1 MPLIGAWAG
10 AESGFLKARA
20 DKLSGKV
27 MAVQVS
33 DFDRLSFTLFMA
45 LAVHAIVVLGI
56 TFAPESP
63 RSSAQTMEITLSQF
77 DDEQA
82 PDEADFLAQTSQQG
96 SGTEEEAVEMTTP
109 EPAEISQPEMAQ
121 VQPEPQTTT
130 QPQPREER
138 AVVQTEATASR
149 QVEQPEDRSEPEP
162 EPLPRSERKSLM
174 ERSLEIASLEAR
186 FDAQQQAYARKPRVI
201 RVTAASTLRSS
212 NAWYVQNWV
221 NKVTRVGNINY
232 PNEARRSGLYGD
244 LRMLV
249 SLRKDGTIKQVAI
262 LQSSGS
268 TVLDDAAIRIVR
280 MAAPFAPFPEDMREQ
295 VDELEIIRTWSF
307 QRRGLTS
314 G

>member
-1 MPLIGAWAG
+1 
-10 AESGFLKARA
+10 
-20 DKLSGKV
+20 

-45 LAVHAIVVLGI
+45 LAVHAMVVLGI
-56 TFAPESP
+56 TFAPEEP

-77 DDEQA
+77 DDQEA
-82 PDEADFLAQTSQQG
+82 PEKADFLAQTSQQG
-96 SGTEEEAVEMTTP
+96 SGTEEEVQEMTTP
-109 EPAEISQPEMAQ
+109 QPAEISQPEVAQ
-121 VQPEPQTTT
+121 VQPEPPSTTR
-130 QPQPREER
+130 PQPKEER
-138 AVVQTEATASR
+138 PVVQTESPSS
-149 QVEQPEDRSEPEP
+149 QKIQKPQEQTTPEE
-162 EPLPRSERKSLM
+162 EPLPVREKKSLM

-186 FDAQQQAYARKPRVI
+186 FDAQQRAYARKPRVM
-201 RVTAASTLRSS
+201 RVTAASTLKST
-212 NAWYVQNWV
+212 NAWYIQNWV
-221 NKVTRVGNINY
+221 SKVTRVGNINY
-232 PNEARRSGLYGD
+232 PTEARRAGIYGT

-249 SLRKDGTIKQVAI
+249 SLKKDGTIKEVAI

-280 MAAPFAPFPEDMREQ
+280 MAAPFAPFPEEMRQE

>member
-1 MPLIGAWAG
+1 
-10 AESGFLKARA
+10 
-20 DKLSGKV
+20 

-33 DFDRLSFTLFMA
+33 DFDRFSFTLFMA

-77 DDEQA
+77 EDEKA
-82 PDEADFLAQTSQQG
+82 PDKADFLAQTSQQG
-96 SGTEEEAVEMTTP
+96 SGTEEEVREMTTP
-109 EPAEISQPEMAQ
+109 QPADVSQPEVAQ
-121 VQPEPQTTT
+121 VQPEPPSRTE
-130 QPQPREER
+130 PQPRQEQ
-138 AVVQTEATASR
+138 AVVQTDNASS
-149 QVEQPEDRSEPEP
+149 QTVQKPEEQTTPEP
-162 EPLPRSERKSLM
+162 EPLPVREKKSLM

-186 FDAQQQAYARKPRVI
+186 FDAQQQAYARKPRVM
-201 RVTAASTLRSS
+201 RVTAASTLKST

-221 NKVTRVGNINY
+221 SKVTRVGNINY
-232 PNEARRSGLYGD
+232 PTEARRAGIYGT

-249 SLRKDGTIKQVAI
+249 SLKKDGTIKEVAI

-268 TVLDDAAIRIVR
+268 TVLDDAAIQIVR
-280 MAAPFAPFPEDMREQ
+280 MAAPFAPFPEDMRQE

>member
-1 MPLIGAWAG
+1 
-10 AESGFLKARA
+10 
-20 DKLSGKV
+20 

-33 DFDRLSFTLFMA
+33 DVDRFSFTLFMA
-45 LAVHAIVVLGI
+45 LALHAIVVLGI

-63 RSSAQTMEITLSQF
+63 RQSAQTMDITLSQF
-77 DDEQA
+77 DDEEA
-82 PDEADFLAQTSQQG
+82 PEEADFLAQTNQVG
-96 SGTEEEAVEMTTP
+96 SGTEEEAMEMTSP
-109 EPAEISQPEMAQ
+109 QPADISQPNVAPI
-121 VQPEPQTTT
+121 QPEPMTTT
-130 QPQPREER
+130 APQPVQER
-138 AVVQTEATASR
+138 AVVSTEEPAERQTAEP
-149 QVEQPEDRSEPEP
+149 EQRTEPEP
-162 EPLPRSERKSLM
+162 EPLPRSEKKSLM

-186 FDAQQQAYARKPRVI
+186 FDAQQQAYARKPRVM

-221 NKVTRVGNINY
+221 SKVTRVGNINY
-232 PNEARRSGLYGD
+232 PTEARRAGIYGT

-249 SLRKDGTIKQVAI
+249 SLRKDGTIKELMI

-280 MAAPFAPFPEDMREQ
+280 MAAPFAPFPEEMSQE

-307 QRRGLTS
+307 QRRGLSS